1 MFYRIRLL
9 INRLLRQPHKHIPLE
24 KYAPYIKLLFALAIC
39 MSILLIFTPMVITHL
54 MPDNISERDDNESSY
69 SHTKVAPPK
78 TIEVYRTE
86 TGSIDKLP
94 FEDYIKGVVS
104 CEMPSTFHSE
114 ALKAQAVAART
125 YSAAKAMAAENSGN
139 PSAHPDA
146 PLCDST
152 HCQVF
157 KTEKEFKKL
166 KGEEWMKDGYMK
178 ICSAVDDT
186 EGEML
191 YYKGELV
198 QQALF
203 HSSSGG
209 ATENCEDVFAAAVP
223 YLVSVES
230 PYEDEATHQ
239 DEKTSFTID
248 EFAAKIRSVN
258 PNTYFGDI
266 TSDNI
271 EIISR
276 STGNRVEKMQVGSST
291 LTGRQ
296 VREALGLS
304 SANFTIYISGDT
316 ISFTSNGSGHGVG
329 MSQYGADGMA
339 KEGYDYKKILSHYYS
354 GTEVY

>member
-1 MFYRIRLL
+1 MF
-9 INRLLRQPHKHIPLE
+9 LR
-24 KYAPYIKLLFALAIC
+24 KYFPRKIYMPYIKVILISLVC
-39 MSILLIFTPMVITHL
+39 MSILLILIPMIITHI
-54 MPDNISERDDNESSY
+54 MPDNMRNDDNDKNSY
-69 SHTKVAPPK
+69 PYDKIDLPK
-78 TIEVYRTE
+78 TISVYRTE
-86 TGSIDKLP
+86 SGSVDKLP
-94 FEDYIKGVVS
+94 FEEYVKGVVS

-125 YSAAKAMAAENSGN
+125 YSAAKVINSETSGN
-139 PSAHPDA
+139 PSAHPSA

-157 KTEKEFKKL
+157 KTEKEL
-166 KGEEWMKDGYMK
+166 KNIKGSKWMKDGYEK
-178 ICSAVDDT
+178 ICAAVDDT
-186 EGEML
+186 RGQLL

-209 ATENCEDVFAAAVP
+209 ATENCEDVFTAAVP

-239 DEKTSFTID
+239 DEETDFAIN
-248 EFAAKIRSVN
+248 EFSSKIKSAY
-258 PNTYFGDI
+258 PDTYFGNI
-266 TSDNI
+266 SSDNI
-271 EIISR
+271 KIISR
-276 STGNRVEKMQVGSST
+276 SSGNRVDKIQVGSGT

-304 SANFTIYISGDT
+304 SANFTIDINGDT
-316 ISFTSNGSGHGVG
+316 ITFTSNGSGHGVG

-354 GTEVY
+354 GTTVY

>member
-1 MFYRIRLL
+1 MFYRISLL
-9 INRLLRQPHKHIPLE
+9 IKDLKSNHHRHVPF
-24 KYAPYIKLLFALAIC
+24 IKIFLVISVC
-39 MSILLIFTPMVITHL
+39 ISILLIFIPLVITHF
-54 MPDNISERDDNESSY
+54 MSESNIDIDNGSSY
-69 SHTKVAPPK
+69 FHEKVDIPK

-86 TGSIDKLP
+86 SGKVDKLP

-104 CEMPSTFHSE
+104 SEMPSTFHSE
-114 ALKAQAVAART
+114 ALKAQSVAART
-125 YSAAKAMAAENSGN
+125 YSAAKVMNAETSGC

-157 KTEKEFKKL
+157 KTEKELKDL
-166 KGEEWMKDGYMK
+166 KGEQWMKDGYVK
-178 ICSAVDDT
+178 INDAVNDT
-186 EGEML
+186 KGEML

-230 PYEDEATHQ
+230 PYEDAATHQ
-239 DEKTSFTID
+239 NEETVFAID
-248 EFAAKIRSVN
+248 EFASKVSSAYPS
-258 PNTYFGDI
+258 THFGQI

-271 EIISR
+271 KIISR
-276 STGNRVEKMQVGSST
+276 SNGNRVEKMQIGSAT

-296 VREALGLS
+296 IREALSLS
-304 SANFTIYISGDT
+304 SANFTIDIDGDT
-316 ISFTSNGSGHGVG
+316 ITIISNGSGHGVG

-354 GTEVY
+354 GTEIY

>member
-1 MFYRIRLL
+1 MFYRVRFL
-9 INRLLRQPHKHIPLE
+9 INRLLKNLRKYLPRHI
-24 KYAPYIKLLFALAIC
+24 YTPYIKMLFTTVIC
-39 MSILLIFTPMVITHL
+39 MGILLIFIPMVITHI
-54 MPDNISERDDNESSY
+54 MPNSVNDENNDNASY
-69 SHTKVAPPK
+69 SYNKIDLPK
-78 TIEVYRTE
+78 TISVYRTE
-86 TGSIDKLP
+86 TDTIDKLP
-94 FEDYIKGVVS
+94 FEEYIKGVVS
-104 CEMPSTFHSE
+104 CEMPSTFHQE

-125 YSAAKAMAAENSGN
+125 YSAAKVINSVDSGN
-139 PSAHPDA
+139 PSAHPEA

-157 KTEKEFKKL
+157 KTENEL
-166 KGEEWMKDGYMK
+166 KDIKGKEWMKKDYPK

-186 EGEML
+186 EGQLL

-209 ATENCEDVFAAAVP
+209 STENCEDVFTAAVP

-230 PYEDEATHQ
+230 PYEDEATHKN
-239 DEKTSFTID
+239 EKTALTIA
-248 EFAAKIRSVN
+248 EFASKIKGAY
-258 PNTYFGDI
+258 PGIGFGSI
-266 TSDNI
+266 TSENI
-271 EIISR
+271 EIVSR
-276 STGNRVEKMQVGSST
+276 SDGNRVDKIQLGSGT

-296 VREALGLS
+296 VREALDLS
-304 SANFTIYISGDT
+304 SANFTIDISGDT
-316 ISFTSNGSGHGVG
+316 ITFTTNGSGHGVG

>member
-1 MFYRIRLL
+1 M
-9 INRLLRQPHKHIPLE
+9 
-24 KYAPYIKLLFALAIC
+24 PYIKVFLISIVC
-39 MSILLIFTPMVITHL
+39 MSILLIFIPMAITHIV
-54 MPDNISERDDNESSY
+54 PDNMRDDDKDNASY
-69 SHTKVAPPK
+69 PYDKVDLPK
-78 TIEVYRTE
+78 TISVYRTE
-86 TGSIDKLP
+86 SGSVDKLP
-94 FEDYIKGVVS
+94 FEEYIKGVVS

-125 YSAAKAMAAENSGN
+125 YSAAKVINSETSGN
-139 PSAHPDA
+139 PLAHPSA

-157 KTEKEFKKL
+157 KTEKELKVT
-166 KGEEWMKDGYMK
+166 KGEAWMKEGYER
-178 ICSAVDDT
+178 ICDAVDDT
-186 EGEML
+186 EGQLL

-209 ATENCEDVFAAAVP
+209 ATENCEDVFTAAVP

-239 DEKTSFTID
+239 DEETAFTVN
-248 EFAAKIRSVN
+248 EFISLIRSAY
-258 PNTYFGDI
+258 PTTQFG
-266 TSDNI
+266 NI
-271 EIISR
+271 SSNNIKIISR
-276 STGNRVEKMQVGSST
+276 SSGNRVDKIQVGSGT

-304 SANFTIYISGDT
+304 SANFTIDINGDT
-316 ISFTSNGSGHGVG
+316 ITFTSNGSGHGVG

-339 KEGYDYKKILSHYYS
+339 KKGYDYKKILSHYYS

>member
-1 MFYRIRLL
+1 MRIYLSLNINKKVLVISSTCIITFL
-9 INRLLRQPHKHIPLE
+9 ICAVPFIFNLFPADNDDGKSA
-24 KYAPYIKLLFALAIC
+24 APSFEPIK
-39 MSILLIFTPMVITHL
+39 TPNKIT
-54 MPDNISERDDNESSY
+54 
-69 SHTKVAPPK
+69 
-78 TIEVYRTE
+78 VYRNDSGTTE
-86 TGSIDKLP
+86 SIKY
-94 FEDYIKGVVS
+94 EDYIKGVVS
-104 CEMPSTFHSE
+104 CEMPSSFHEE

-125 YSAAKAMAAENSGN
+125 YSTAKVINSTASGN
-139 PSAHPDA
+139 PREHPQA

-157 KTEKEFKKL
+157 KTEKELRKI
-166 KGEEWMKDGYMK
+166 KGEDWMKDGYRK
-178 ICSAVDDT
+178 ICDAVDDT
-186 EGEML
+186 KGEML
-191 YYKGELV
+191 YYNGELV

-209 ATENCEDVFAAAVP
+209 MTENSEAVFSAAVP

-239 DEKTSFTID
+239 DEKTDFTID
-248 EFAAKIRSVN
+248 EFASKIRSAN
-258 PNTYFGDI
+258 PNTYFGQI

-271 EIISR
+271 KIISR
-276 STGNRVEKMQVGSST
+276 SNSDRVEKMQIGSTS

-304 SANFTIYISGDT
+304 SANFKISVTDDT
-316 ISFTSNGSGHGVG
+316 ITFTSNGSGHGVG

>member
-1 MFYRIRLL
+1 MFYRVSYL
-9 INRLLRQPHKHIPLE
+9 INCLLKNLRKYLPHNI
-24 KYAPYIKLLFALAIC
+24 YTPYIKMLLTIVIC
-39 MSILLIFTPMVITHL
+39 MVILLIFIPMVITHI
-54 MPDNISERDDNESSY
+54 MPDSVYDENNDNALYSYNKIDIPTTIS
-69 SHTKVAPPK
+69 
-78 TIEVYRTE
+78 VYRTE
-86 TGSIDKLP
+86 TGTIDKLP
-94 FEDYIKGVVS
+94 FEEYIKGVVS
-104 CEMPSTFHSE
+104 CEMPSTFHQE

-125 YSAAKAMAAENSGN
+125 YSAAKVINSEGIGN
-139 PSAHPDA
+139 PTAHPSA

-157 KTEKEFKKL
+157 KTENEL
-166 KGEEWMKDGYMK
+166 KDIKGKAWMKKEYPK
-178 ICSAVDDT
+178 ICSAVEDT
-186 EGEML
+186 KGQLL

-209 ATENCEDVFAAAVP
+209 ATEYCEDVFTAAVP

-239 DEKTSFTID
+239 NEKTALTID
-248 EFAAKIRSVN
+248 EFASKIRAAYPS
-258 PNTYFGDI
+258 TGFGSI
-266 TSDNI
+266 TSENI
-271 EIISR
+271 EIVSR
-276 STGNRVEKMQVGSST
+276 SDGNRVDKIRIGSAS

-304 SANFTIYISGDT
+304 SANFKIKINDDT
-316 ISFTSNGSGHGVG
+316 ITFTSSGSGHGVG

>member
-1 MFYRIRLL
+1 M
-9 INRLLRQPHKHIPLE
+9 INRHISS
-24 KYAPYIKLLFALAIC
+24 AAIKIMIIAISC
-39 MSILLIFTPMVITHL
+39 LIILLVLVPLFITKIMDDIESEYGETTRINTEVDL
-54 MPDNISERDDNESSY
+54 PETIS
-69 SHTKVAPPK
+69 
-78 TIEVYRTE
+78 VYRTE
-86 TGSIDKLP
+86 SGKVERFP
-94 FEDYIKGVVS
+94 FEEYIKGVVS
-104 CEMPSTFHSE
+104 CEMPSTFHIE

-125 YSAAKAMAAENSGN
+125 YSAAKAINSENIGN
-139 PSAHPDA
+139 PSAHPAA

-157 KTEKEFKKL
+157 KTENEL
-166 KGEEWMKDGYMK
+166 KNIKGKEWMNDGYKK
-178 ICSAVDDT
+178 ICKAVNKT
-186 EGEML
+186 KGQLL
-191 YYKGELV
+191 YYNGELV

-239 DEKTSFTID
+239 DEVTAFTIN
-248 EFAAKIRSVN
+248 EFSSKIKTAY
-258 PNTYFGDI
+258 PNTYFGEI
-266 TSDNI
+266 TSDSIKIKKRTN
-271 EIISR
+271 
-276 STGNRVEKMQVGSST
+276 GNRVSKIQIGESH

-304 SANFTIYISGDT
+304 SANFDIDINDNTIT
-316 ISFTSNGSGHGVG
+316 FTSNGSGHGVG

-354 GTEVY
+354 GTEIY

>member
-1 MFYRIRLL
+1 MPYLKILL
-9 INRLLRQPHKHIPLE
+9 TSI
-24 KYAPYIKLLFALAIC
+24 IC
-39 MSILLIFTPMVITHL
+39 MGILLVLIPMAITHII
-54 MPDNISERDDNESSY
+54 PEKNSDPTVDSPSFE
-69 SHTKVAPPK
+69 KVELPK
-78 TIEVYRTE
+78 TIEIYRTE
-86 TGSIDKLP
+86 TGTVDKLP
-94 FEDYIKGVVS
+94 FEEYIKGVVS
-104 CEMPSTFHSE
+104 CEMPSTFHKE

-125 YSAAKAMAAENSGN
+125 YSAAKVINSEASGN
-139 PSAHPDA
+139 PSAHPSA

-157 KTEKEFKKL
+157 KTEKELRKV
-166 KGEEWMKDGYMK
+166 KGTDWMKDGYEK
-178 ICSAVDDT
+178 ICNAVDDT
-186 EGEML
+186 HGQLL

-209 ATENCEDVFAAAVP
+209 ATENCEDVFTAAVP

-239 DEKTSFTID
+239 DEETSFTIS
-248 EFAAKIRSVN
+248 EFASLVRLAY
-258 PNTYFGDI
+258 PLTHFGNI

-271 EIISR
+271 KIISR
-276 STGNRVEKMQVGSST
+276 SNGNRVDNIQVGAKT

-296 VREALGLS
+296 IREALSLS
-304 SANFTIYISGDT
+304 SANFTIDINGDT
-316 ISFTSNGSGHGVG
+316 ITFTSNGSGHGVG

-339 KEGYDYKKILSHYYS
+339 KEGYNYKKILSHYYS

>member
-1 MFYRIRLL
+1 MFYRISFL
-9 INRLLRQPHKHIPLE
+9 IKHLKSNHHRYVPF
-24 KYAPYIKLLFALAIC
+24 IKFFLVILVC
-39 MSILLIFTPMVITHL
+39 MIILLIFIPLFIAHF
-54 MPDNISERDDNESSY
+54 MPENNSDIDNVSFY
-69 SHTKVAPPK
+69 SHEKAKIPK

-86 TGSIDKLP
+86 SGEVDKMP
-94 FEDYIKGVVS
+94 FEEYIKGVVS

-125 YSAAKAMAAENSGN
+125 YSAAKVMNAETSGY
-139 PSAHPDA
+139 PSAHPGA

-157 KTEKEFKKL
+157 KAEKELEDL
-166 KGEEWMKDGYMK
+166 KGDKWMKDGYVK
-178 ICSAVDDT
+178 ISDAVNDT
-186 EGEML
+186 KGEML

-209 ATENCEDVFAAAVP
+209 ATENCEDVFATAVP

-239 DEKTSFTID
+239 NEETVFAID
-248 EFAAKIRSVN
+248 DFASKVSSAY
-258 PNTYFGDI
+258 PTTYFGQI

-271 EIISR
+271 KIVSR
-276 STGNRVEKMQVGSST
+276 SNGNRVEKMQIGSAT

-296 VREALGLS
+296 IREALALS
-304 SANFTIYISGDT
+304 SANFTIDIDGDT
-316 ISFTSNGSGHGVG
+316 IAFTSNGSGHGVG

-339 KEGYDYKKILSHYYS
+339 KKGYNYKKILSHYYS
-354 GTEVY
+354 GTEIY